1 MPIVVRPARARR
13 VLPVM
18 RAPLLALLVLA
29 AVLAAPPARA
39 DADKARAAFLEGTEL
54 VAKAQ
59 WGEALAAFERAREER
74 RHPITTYN
82 MAACE
87 RAMGRY
93 TRARRL
99 YLEAIAESD
108 AATESAQRLSPS
120 LVGESRALV
129 AEIERLLVRV
139 TLSVE
144 PAGSS
149 LAVDGR
155 PLTDGGGGALV
166 AGLGAAGAG
175 APTPS
180 GPFVVLV
187 DPGRHV
193 LLFAR
198 RGFRDVTVART
209 FEGGRPE
216 ALHLVLTA
224 IPATLRVSASER
236 DALVAVDGVDVGP
249 APVDVLRPAGAHR
262 VVVRRD
268 GFVPYDFQLQ
278 VGPGEETALRAELA
292 KSKPSLFSRWWF
304 WTAAGVV
311 VAGAAA
317 TTYLLVRPGPTRGEV
332 DGGTT
337 GWRVDLR

>member
-1 MPIVVRPARARR
+1 M
-13 VLPVM
+13 M
-18 RAPLLALLVLA
+18 RAPLSAIVALAVMLGG
-29 AVLAAPPARA
+29 PPARA
-39 DADKARAAFLEGTEL
+39 DSDRARAAFLEGTEL

-74 RHPITTYN
+74 KHPITTYN

-99 YLEAIAESD
+99 YLEAIAESEG
-108 AATESAQRLSPS
+108 ATESAQRLPSS
-120 LVGESRALV
+120 LVVECRAIV
-129 AEIERLLVRV
+129 AEIDRLLVRV

-149 LAVDGR
+149 LAIDGR
-155 PLTDGGGGALV
+155 PLTGGAGGALV
-166 AGLGAAGAG
+166 AGPAAAGAG
-175 APTPS
+175 EPTPS

-216 ALHLVLTA
+216 SMQLVLTA
-224 IPATLRVSASER
+224 IPATLRISASER

-249 APVDVLRPAGAHR
+249 APVDVLRPAGPHR
-262 VVVRRD
+262 VVVRRE

-278 VGPGEETALRAELA
+278 VGPGEETSVRAELA

-311 VAGAAA
+311 IAGAAT
-317 TTYLLVRPGPTRGEV
+317 TTYLLTRPAPARGEV

-337 GWRVDLR
+337 GWRVDIR